1 MHLGGNNLDNDFGS
15 NPLATIIATLN
26 NCTMV
31 QQLFDDN
38 FENVDT
44 VDKGRRPKKKAN
56 VLRSGWPQGGVSPV

>member
-1 MHLGGNNLDNDFGS
+1 MYIGGNNLDNDFGS

-38 FENVDT
+38 FQNVDT

-56 VLRSGWPQGGVSPV
+56 VLRPG